1 MPLEPQKQ
9 LVSLRIIMVRLGDLH
24 PVFGPVGQRNTVIVR
39 LHFPVGRSVGFD
51 RFRADSVQQ
60 SAGRIALDHI
70 RVYSVGKLMSVH
82 QLNSIVSLAVT
93 PVVLPTDGIA
103 DSCPGHQVALVTA
116 IDIYLCA
123 HFAPESPARRNGILQ
138 PDATDHPVRNGG
150 AQDPA
155 LVPNLDS
162 RSLDIL
168 VENRLCRLRFENPLL
183 ELAVMPAQTTIEIE
197 GKAPD
202 HIFVSYIG
210 IAEPAGTHASQM
222 PPRLD
227 QQYAFAGLP
236 GRVRGNN
243 PGRRSPVYAYVH
255 RLRYLSFQTQRLEQ
269 DHRRRQPAE
278 QQNSDPSH
286 AVFSFD
292 LSVKR
297 RLFLRTATIQ
307 SWQKN
312 GTWQ

>member
-1 MPLEPQKQ
+1 
-9 LVSLRIIMVRLGDLH
+9 
-24 PVFGPVGQRNTVIVR
+24 
-39 LHFPVGRSVGFD
+39 
-51 RFRADSVQQ
+51 
-60 SAGRIALDHI
+60 
-70 RVYSVGKLMSVH
+70 MSVH
-82 QLNSIVSLAVT
+82 QLNAIVSLAVT

-243 PGRRSPVYAYVH
+243 SGRRSPVYAYVH
-255 RLRYLSFQTQRLEQ
+255 RLRYLSFQRQRHEQ
-269 DHRRRQPAE
+269 GHRHRQPAE